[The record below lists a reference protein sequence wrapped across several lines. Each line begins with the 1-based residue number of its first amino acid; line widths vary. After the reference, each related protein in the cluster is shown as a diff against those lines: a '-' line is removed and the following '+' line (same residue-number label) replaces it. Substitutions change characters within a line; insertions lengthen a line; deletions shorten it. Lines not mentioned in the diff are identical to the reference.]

1 MSRVDRRWPW
11 FIVVILLDAG
21 VAVKFGLTIAV
32 ALAAASLGASL
43 LLTCPLAG
51 IALVILLLPI
61 EFNLASGE
69 GLGRITLLKLVSFL
83 ALGSILQQVLSRNK
97 SLRWTPIN
105 LWVLLYLFL
114 WAMALFTGS
123 PSEGTWPLVKDIAW
137 FISLF
142 VIGLYGIENEEEGKR
157 LIFLFLAE
165 MSLISLFGYFQAL
178 AGTTWIK
185 HFELSIFGTL
195 LNGPFS
201 ERIKEMAESGRT
213 YWQISYGV
221 PRVIGTFFNPDYYC
235 AFLGYPLCLALAL
248 ALKTKGKER
257 FWALISWI
265 LMFGNVA
272 LTYSRG
278 GWISM
283 ALSTVA
289 IFWVTGNGPK
299 LLIAA
304 AAGLPALF
312 FFRENLQSIPAI
324 GARFVSIGKSSHSD
338 PRFAIW
344 SAMLKKISDHPI
356 FGHGQWGYVTTKRF
370 PNGVHAHSLYLGLLY
385 SIGIAGLTVFLIL
398 VGLTLRHTICEK
410 NSSTFSGIYS
420 VGFFGGLVWFLFQNG
435 VDFQFYQS
443 KNGGVF
449 WLLLGL
455 LFSTT
460 RARELR
466 S

>member
-1 MSRVDRRWPW
+1 MVYRSCSHKLRRRRKVWSNGRRRTRGGIPGS
-11 FIVVILLDAG
+11 IPLLA
-21 VAVKFGLTIAV
+21 
-32 ALAAASLGASL
+32 
-43 LLTCPLAG
+43 CPLAG
-51 IALVILLLPI
+51 VALIVLLLPI
-61 EFNLASGE
+61 ELNLASGE
-69 GLGRITLLKLVSFL
+69 GLGRITLIKLVSFL
-83 ALGSILQQVLSRNK
+83 TLGSILQQVLSRNK

-105 LWVLLYLFL
+105 LWVLLYLFIWGL
-114 WAMALFTGS
+114 ALFIGS
-123 PSEGTWPLVKDIAW
+123 PSDGTWPLVKDIAW

-142 VIGLYGIENEEEGKR
+142 VIGLYGIENEEDARR

-165 MSLISLFGYFQAL
+165 MSLISLFGYFQAI
-178 AGTTWIK
+178 AGASWIK

-195 LNGPFS
+195 LNGPYS
-201 ERIKEMAESGRT
+201 ERIKEMAESGKA

-257 FWALISWI
+257 FWALISWL
-265 LMFGNVA
+265 LMFGNVV

-289 IFWVTGNGPK
+289 IFWATGNGLRSLSPPQT
-299 LLIAA
+299 
-304 AAGLPALF
+304 GLPALV
-312 FFRENLQSIPAI
+312 FFRENLGSIPAI
-324 GARFVSIGKSSHSD
+324 GARFVSMGKSTQSD

-344 SAMLKKISDHPI
+344 SEVLKKIKDHPVL
-356 FGHGQWGYVTTKRF
+356 GHGEWGYVTTKRF
-370 PNGVHAHSLYLGLLY
+370 PNGVHAHSLYMELLY
-385 SIGIAGLTVFLIL
+385 AIGIAGLTVFLIL
-398 VGLTLRHTICEK
+398 VGLALRHTIREK
-410 NSSTFSGIYS
+410 NSGDFSGIYS

-435 VDFQFYQS
+435 VDFQFHQS

-460 RARELR
+460 RAKEVRT
-466 S
+466 